1 MDGNSVNPDVCV
13 FCKKKV
19 YGDKT
24 EWSTLTQKG
33 IDGINKASSQRGFTI
48 AVMVGNKVHKN
59 CRTQHINPKEITLSQ
74 KTLPSNNMKRTT
86 RECSITFDNKTDC
99 LFCGKVI
106 LGD

>member
-33 IDGINKASSQRGFTI
+33 IDGINKASSQRGVTI
-48 AVMVGNKVHKN
+48 AVKVGSKIHNN
-59 CRTQHINPKEITLSQ
+59 CRAKHINPKEITLSQ

-86 RECSITFDNKTDC
+86 REYSITFDNKTIAYFVEK
-99 LFCGKVI
+99 LF
-106 LGD
+106 